1 MYHLNGIRC
10 LRIAVMSI
18 TTVCGLLVTGC
29 VGETSFPIRSTDLVP
44 VRLDRTHPDN
54 PLSLRQWLE
63 AVHPKLQH
71 LIPSGKPPA
80 LLTAD
85 LSDGRG
91 EPVDVYKHFLLERHN
106 LRSFF
111 KNYYG
116 LLHSVH
122 TTGSSFKGEPP
133 PPDWPGFK
141 DVWIPVNE
149 KLELSGRLGFAE
161 KAGRIP
167 KADCLVI
174 LPGIFGHNGIKR
186 THDLSIALREHGFHV
201 LALELRGHGQ
211 TDIRHPGVFYEFGV
225 GETGDLMA
233 VSEWLEELPEVNRT
247 GIIGFCWGANHSLLA
262 AWYDGCSADDPSIS
276 PALRPHLRPRTGKRH
291 YRAGVIAFS
300 SVLRYEELIDD
311 LDVEN
316 SFWFDPVLAGMQA
329 TVRIR
334 MKYKKHE
341 QPCSALRKLIEYEF
355 TRMGYDF
362 DHLRPHI
369 FRFMRW
375 LPYHG
380 KPGGDKLESV
390 RIPALIV
397 HSAND
402 PMADAQDLSDLIST
416 VDNPNV
422 AGLLLPRGGHIGLPS
437 YARSY
442 YFSLIANFF
451 DPVHGA
457 AAMAEA
463 GATATTPTLKSAE
476 APGR

>member
-1 MYHLNGIRC
+1 M
-10 LRIAVMSI
+10 
-18 TTVCGLLVTGC
+18 
-29 VGETSFPIRSTDLVP
+29 
-44 VRLDRTHPDN
+44 RLDQAQSDHP
-54 PLSLRQWLE
+54 LTVRRWLE
-63 AVHPKLQH
+63 AAHAELKH
-71 LIPSGKPPA
+71 LIPAGKPPA

-85 LSDGRG
+85 LSDDRG
-91 EPVDVYKHFLLERHN
+91 EPVEVYKHFLLERHN

-116 LLHSVH
+116 LLHSAH
-122 TTGSSFKGEPP
+122 TIGSTFMGEAP

-161 KAGRIP
+161 KDGKIL
-167 KADCLVI
+167 KANCLVI
-174 LPGIFGHNGIKR
+174 LPGVFGHNGIKR
-186 THDLSIALREHGFHV
+186 TQDLSIALRAHGFHV
-201 LALELRGHGQ
+201 LAVELRGQGQ
-211 TDIRHPGVFYEFGV
+211 TDIRQPEVYYEFGV

-233 VSEWLEELPEVNRT
+233 VSEWLEALPEVNQT
-247 GIIGFCWGANHSLLA
+247 GIIGFCWGANHGLLA
-262 AWYDGCSADDPSIS
+262 AWYDGCSADHPSIS
-276 PALRPHLRPRTGKRH
+276 PALRPHLRPRTPKRH

-329 TVRIR
+329 TVRDR

-355 TRMGYDF
+355 TRAGYDF
-362 DHLRPHI
+362 DRMRPSI
-369 FRFMRW
+369 FRFMRF

-380 KPGGDKLESV
+380 KPGSDKLESV

-397 HSAND
+397 HNAND
-402 PMADAQDLSDLIST
+402 PMADAQDLADLIST

-451 DPVHGA
+451 DPVVGA
-457 AAMAEA
+457 AAMA
-463 GATATTPTLKSAE
+463 GAAATTPTLKSAE
-476 APGR
+476 AHAQ